1 MIPKSMLLG
10 ILKPLLP
17 KLEGFLNSH
26 KDLESGEKA
35 KILLD
40 VIDSQIYIQIV
51 ALKQKENGEFI
62 ITKVLQDIKPEQL

>member
-1 MIPKSMLLG
+1 MLLG